1 MNATAKKTCSKC
13 GATINATAQ
22 FCHACGA
29 KQEGDSRPLSP
40 GLIGLVA
47 LAVVVVVAVI
57 AYGVGKS
64 AGPSTDA
71 SSMAAGATAEMPDL
85 STMTPREQ
93 ADRLFNR
100 VMMAHESGNAA
111 EMNQFAPMALSA
123 YGMLG
128 DLDAD
133 AHYHVGLLYAI
144 TGNAAG
150 ALAEADSMDAQVPHN
165 LLASM
170 LRSTVAQMTG
180 DQAASL
186 AAMRDFLANYDE
198 QIVTG
203 RQEYI
208 DHQRGIE
215 MFKSDAESK
224 VGTAGS

>member
-1 MNATAKKTCSKC
+1 MNATTKKTCSQC
-13 GATINATAQ
+13 GASINATAQ

-29 KQEGDSRPLSP
+29 KQGGESKPLSP

-64 AGPSTDA
+64 SGPGGEA
-71 SSMAAGATAEMPDL
+71 SPSAAAAMGALPDL

-100 VMMAHESGNAA
+100 VMMAHESGDAA
-111 EMNQFAPMALSA
+111 QMNQFAPMAISA

-128 DLDAD
+128 DLDPD
-133 AHYHVGLLYAI
+133 AHYHVGLLQAI
-144 TGNAAG
+144 TGNGAG

-170 LRSTVAQMTG
+170 LRNTVAQMTG
-180 DQAASL
+180 DQAASM
-186 AAMRDFLANYDE
+186 AAMRDFLAHYDE

-208 DHQRGIE
+208 DHQRGLE
-215 MFKSDAESK
+215 MFKADAESK
-224 VGTAGS
+224 VGTAGK

>member
-1 MNATAKKTCSKC
+1 MNATAKKPCSKC
-13 GATINATAQ
+13 GASINASAQ

-29 KQEGDSRPLSP
+29 KQGAESKPLSP

-64 AGPSTDA
+64 SNPGGAATSV
-71 SSMAAGATAEMPDL
+71 AAGGTGAMPDL
-85 STMTPREQ
+85 SSMSPREQ

-100 VMMAHESGNAA
+100 VMTAHEAGDVAQ
-111 EMNQFAPMALSA
+111 MNQFAPMALTA
-123 YGMLG
+123 YDMLG
-128 DLDAD
+128 PLDPD
-133 AHYHVGLLYAI
+133 AHYHVGLVQAI
-144 TGNAAG
+144 TGNAGG
-150 ALAEADSMDAQVPHN
+150 ALARADSMDAQVPHH

-170 LRSTVAQMTG
+170 LRNSVAQMSG
-180 DQAASL
+180 DAAASL
-186 AAMRDFLANYDE
+186 AASRDFLEHYDE

-215 MFKSDAESK
+215 MFKSDAESR
-224 VGTAGS
+224 VGGTGE